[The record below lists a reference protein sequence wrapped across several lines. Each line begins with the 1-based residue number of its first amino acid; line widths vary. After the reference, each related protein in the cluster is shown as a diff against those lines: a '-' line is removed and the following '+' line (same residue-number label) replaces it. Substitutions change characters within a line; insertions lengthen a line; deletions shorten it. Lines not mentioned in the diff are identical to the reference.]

1 MDSEWDKIFN
11 VNEGN
16 FEDLALE
23 IFQFQYQHNSIY
35 RTYVD
40 MLKFNPQKI
49 NKLPGIPFLPIQF
62 FKTHLVKTTDF
73 EPAYEFQ
80 SSGTTQTINSQ
91 HFIKDI
97 ELYRQ
102 SFTKGLE
109 LFYGPIENWCIIGL
123 LPSYLER
130 KPASPTGLHSSLVFM
145 VSELIRKSGH
155 EQSGFYL
162 YEYEKLHDTLKNLEQ
177 KKQKTLLIG
186 VTFALL
192 DFAKEYSLPLKHT
205 IIMETGGMK
214 GRREEIVRDEVQQLL
229 KERFQLDVIHSEYG
243 MTELLSQAYSKG
255 KGIFYCP
262 PWMKVL
268 IRDEEDPLNVQLPV
282 GSRQRG
288 VQRSDST
295 HHSPLTTHDS
305 QLTMKGVINVIDL
318 ANIYSCSFIAT
329 DDAGKLYGDGS
340 FEVIGRIDNSDIRGC
355 SLMAI

>member
-1 MDSEWDKIFN
+1 MDNEWDKVFN

-16 FEDLALE
+16 FQDLALE
-23 IFQFQYQHNSIY
+23 VFQFQYQHNSIY

-40 MLKFNPQKI
+40 MLKFNPQEI
-49 NKLPGIPFLPIQF
+49 NKLPDIPFLPIRF
-62 FKTHLVKTTDF
+62 FKTHRVKTTDF

-80 SSGTTQTINSQ
+80 SSGTTQTITSQ

-102 SFTKGLE
+102 SFTKGFE
-109 LFYGPIENWCIIGL
+109 LFYGPVENWCIIGL
-123 LPSYLER
+123 LPSYLES
-130 KPASPTGLHSSLVFM
+130 KPASASRHSSLVFM
-145 VSELIRKSGH
+145 VGELIRKSGH
-155 EQSGFYL
+155 KQSGFYL
-162 YEYEKLHDTLKNLEQ
+162 YEYEKLQDTLKILEE

-192 DFAKEYSLPLKHT
+192 DFAKEYSFPLKHT
-205 IIMETGGMK
+205 VIMETGGMK
-214 GRREEIVRDEVQQLL
+214 GRREELVRDEVQQLL
-229 KERFQLDVIHSEYG
+229 KERFRVDVIHSEYG

-255 KGIFYCP
+255 NGIFYCP

-268 IRDEEDPLNVQLPV
+268 VRDEEDPLEIQSAV
-282 GSRQRG
+282 GSRQLATRPD
-288 VQRSDST
+288 VTPDSRFT
-295 HHSPLTTHDS
+295 IDDS
-305 QLTMKGVINVIDL
+305 RLTMKGVINVIDL

-340 FEVIGRIDNSDIRGC
+340 FEVIGRIDNSDMRGC